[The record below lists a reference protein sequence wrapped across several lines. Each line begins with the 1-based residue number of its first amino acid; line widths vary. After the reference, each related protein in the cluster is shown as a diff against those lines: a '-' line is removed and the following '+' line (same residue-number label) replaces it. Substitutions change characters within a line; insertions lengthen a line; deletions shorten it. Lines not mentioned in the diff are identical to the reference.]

1 MKLDVDFSGLDSA
14 LASIGG
20 SKADIGQLR
29 NARQILNPIELQI
42 QQQGSVVLSGA
53 ELLENLSTAAGLLS
67 IGTTQITLHI
77 FDPFENEESLSLSP
91 ALKTR
96 FHVTECKTIESMRD
110 KGRANRYV
118 SSIRQD
124 GLFEV
129 RPFDNITQLRGEKME
144 ANLQACHYCMMA
156 LNYDGYAQEKLKVG
170 RNRVLSE
177 FDLGKFFSDFR
188 SIFRCLPL
196 YTTETFPEGDY
207 PPNWARISWETRA
220 KANWICS
227 CCSINCSKN
236 TSLLHTH
243 HRDGNRGNVRPSNL
257 EVLCLACHKARP
269 FHADMHYSSSNKMKL
284 ENLRLA
290 QMKPRLCSSCKL

>member
-1 MKLDVDFSGLDSA
+1 MKLDVDFSGLDAA

-129 RPFDNITQLRGEKME
+129 RPFARITRE
-144 ANLQACHYCMMA
+144 
-156 LNYDGYAQEKLKVG
+156 
-170 RNRVLSE
+170 VL
-177 FDLGKFFSDFR
+177 DLGISTCEAILAR
-188 SIFRCLPL
+188 SRHDLSF
-196 YTTETFPEGDY
+196 
-207 PPNWARISWETRA
+207 
-220 KANWICS
+220 
-227 CCSINCSKN
+227 
-236 TSLLHTH
+236 
-243 HRDGNRGNVRPSNL
+243 
-257 EVLCLACHKARP
+257 LAA
-269 FHADMHYSSSNKMKL
+269 KL
-284 ENLRLA
+284 ELMTAHDL
-290 QMKPRLCSSCKL
+290 